1 MKKMTNEEDKKRW
14 KKEAAQLKADLK
26 NRPKVIKKRE
36 VEIKFPK
43 KTPNNSTHSTNI
55 NKTNKTSDDFYRN
68 QINFQ

>member
-1 MKKMTNEEDKKRW
+1 MTNEDNKKRW
-14 KKEAAQLKADLK
+14 KKESEQLKADLK

-43 KTPNNSTHSTNI
+43 KKPNRLNDSSNNNKNSE
-55 NKTNKTSDDFYRN
+55 TSDEFYRN

>member
-1 MKKMTNEEDKKRW
+1 MTNEENKKRW
-14 KKEAAQLKADLK
+14 KKEAEQLKADLK

-43 KTPNNSTHSTNI
+43 KNLNRLNDASSNNKNSE
-55 NKTNKTSDDFYRN
+55 TSDEFYRN

>member
-14 KKEAAQLKADLK
+14 KKEAEQLKSDLK

-43 KTPNNSTHSTNI
+43 KNPVHTNHKNSNSENNKS
-55 NKTNKTSDDFYRN
+55 SDDFYRN